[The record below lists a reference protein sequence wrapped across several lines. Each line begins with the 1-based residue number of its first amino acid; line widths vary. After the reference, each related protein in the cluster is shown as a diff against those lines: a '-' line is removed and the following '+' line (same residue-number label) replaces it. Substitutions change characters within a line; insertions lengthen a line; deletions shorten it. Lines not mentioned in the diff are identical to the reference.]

1 MQAYIHDLGIVHRD
15 LKPENV
21 LLAADGHVR
30 LADFGTA
37 LDTSGDAEATEFVGT
52 AEYVSPEVLQGKS
65 VDKSCDMWAFACLV
79 FQMLVGR
86 PPFQGESEYVEI
98 KANRDSEGGGAG
110 VKR

>member
-65 VDKSCDMWAFACLV
+65 VDKSCDRWAFACLV
-79 FQMLVGR
+79 FQMRVGR
-86 PPFQGESEYVEI
+86 PPFQGESEYVH
-98 KANRDSEGGGAG
+98 
-110 VKR
+110 